1 MSGSSPIH
9 SVGTAIV
16 MLALTQAPVNAQAAA
31 TAGQPASTGSG
42 QAASTGSGQ
51 AYPVR
56 PVRVI
61 VMSTAS
67 SGPDI
72 LARLLNAKFTEAF
85 GHPLVIDNR
94 AGASGII
101 GAEIGAR
108 AAPDGH
114 TLTMAT
120 SQIVIVSVMYEK
132 LPFDLVRDFTPISLL
147 GSTPFIMVVNPSV
160 PAANVK
166 EFVALLKS
174 KPGEMRYGSGGSG
187 SPPHL
192 AAERFKSMTGT
203 SIQHVPYK
211 GVAPALT
218 DTISGQLQ
226 MTIAVVPMIMPMIK
240 SGKVRALGVTSLART
255 PLAPDLPTVAESI
268 PGYEVTGW
276 YGLLA
281 PAKTPAAIIQRLNTE
296 FVKAMKAPDI
306 LEKMSGLGAEA
317 KGTTP
322 EEFVSHIRAE
332 TEKMRAAVKA
342 SGAKVE

>member
-1 MSGSSPIH
+1 MKSSYSPNHKRFVSALFSVLAIAPGLGS
-9 SVGTAIV
+9 
-16 MLALTQAPVNAQAAA
+16 AQ
-31 TAGQPASTGSG
+31 T
-42 QAASTGSGQ
+42 
-51 AYPVR
+51 YPLR

-61 VMSTAS
+61 VMSTPS

-72 LARLLNAKFTEAF
+72 LARLLNPKFTAAF

-101 GAEIGAR
+101 GAEIGAK

-114 TLTMAT
+114 TLTVAT
-120 SQIVIVSVMYEK
+120 SQVVIVSVMYDK
-132 LPFDLVRDFTPISLL
+132 LPFDLHKDFVPISLL

-160 PAANVK
+160 PATNIR
-166 EFVALLKS
+166 EFVALMKS

-226 MTIAVVPMIMPMIK
+226 MIIAVVPMIMPHIK

-255 PLAPDLPTVAESI
+255 ALAPDLPTVAESI
-268 PGYEVTGW
+268 PGFEVTGW

-281 PAKTPAAIIQRLNTE
+281 PAKTPKPLITRLNTE
-296 FVKAMKAPDI
+296 FVKAMKSPDI
-306 LEKMSGLGAEA
+306 VEKMSGLGVEA
-317 KGTTP
+317 KGTTA
-322 EEFVSHIRAE
+322 EEFAAHIRAE
-332 TEKMRAAVKA
+332 TEKMRAAVAA

>member
-1 MSGSSPIH
+1 MTAALAAITAL
-9 SVGTAIV
+9 SVMPLPTS
-16 MLALTQAPVNAQAAA
+16 AQTAA
-31 TAGQPASTGSG
+31 T
-42 QAASTGSGQ
+42 

-61 VMSTAS
+61 VMSTPS

-72 LARLLNAKFTEAF
+72 LARLLNPKFADAF
-85 GHPLVIDNR
+85 GQQLVIDNR

-101 GAEIGAR
+101 GAEIGAK

-114 TLTMAT
+114 TLTLAT
-120 SQIVIVSVMYEK
+120 SQVVIVSVMYDK
-132 LPFDLVRDFTPISLL
+132 LPFDLHKDFSPITLL

-160 PAANVK
+160 PAANIK

-174 KPGEMRYGSGGSG
+174 KPDQMRYGSGGSG

-203 SIQHVPYK
+203 AIQHVPYK

-226 MTIAVVPMIMPMIK
+226 MTISVVPMIMPHIK
-240 SGKVRALGVTSLART
+240 SGKVRALGVTSLSRT
-255 PLAPDLPTVAESI
+255 ALAPELPTVAESI

-281 PAKTPAAIIQRLNTE
+281 PAKTPAPIITRLNSE
-296 FVKAMKAPDI
+296 LVKAMKSPDI
-306 LEKMSGLGAEA
+306 QEKMSGLGVEA

-322 EEFVSHIRAE
+322 EEFATHIKAE

-342 SGAKVE
+342 SGARVE